1 MRLRTA
7 TFATAAVF
15 VAGLSLTACN
25 SGNDDAKTK
34 DTSSPVATASPAS
47 QASATSTTSSTST
60 GKTGG
65 AHASASAT
73 AAGSGSGSGS
83 GSGAV
88 SACTTKTTTVQFIA
102 SAAHASES
110 QPAAATVKVTNTSG
124 STCTI
129 VGATTLTAKDDQGK
143 ADPIE
148 TDNSAAG
155 TDAVDLASG
164 ASATADV
171 LYTDLNFDGS
181 QSAREV
187 CAVQASKVEIAL
199 PKDVVRTVKVTKANG
214 SAGVF
219 NVCTK
224 DAKFGSFHS

>member
-7 TFATAAVF
+7 TLATAAVF

-25 SGNDDAKTK
+25 SGDDDAKAK
-34 DTSSPVATASPAS
+34 DSSSPSATASS
-47 QASATSTTSSTST
+47 TSTDSATGGTST

-65 AHASASAT
+65 GKTGGGKASAT
-73 AAGSGSGSGS
+73 AAGKGTGSGG
-83 GSGAV
+83 GAV
-88 SACTTKTTTVQFIA
+88 GACTTKTTTVQFIA
-102 SAAHASES
+102 SASHASES
-110 QPAAATVKVTNTSG
+110 EPAAATVKVTNTSG
-124 STCTI
+124 STCTL
-129 VGATTLTAKDDQGK
+129 VGGSTLTAKDDQGK
-143 ADPIE
+143 AAPVE

-155 TDAVDLASG
+155 TDAVDIPAG
-164 ASATADV
+164 ASASAEV
-171 LYTDLNFDGS
+171 LYTDLNFEGS

-199 PKDVVRTVKVTKANG
+199 PKDIARTVKVTKANG

-224 DAKFGSFHS
+224 DVKFGSFHS

>member
-1 MRLRTA
+1 MRMRTA

-15 VAGLSLTACN
+15 VAGLGLTACN
-25 SGNDDAKTK
+25 SGNDDAKTGE
-34 DTSSPVATASPAS
+34 TSSPVTTASPAS
-47 QASATSTTSSTST
+47 KASATAGTST

-65 AHASASAT
+65 SQASAT
-73 AAGSGSGSGS
+73 ATGSGSGSG
-83 GSGAV
+83 GGAV
-88 SACTTKTTTVQFIA
+88 SACTTKTTTVRFIA
-102 SAAHASES
+102 SATHASES
-110 QPAAATVKVTNTSG
+110 EPAAATVKVTNTSG
-124 STCTI
+124 RTCTI

-143 ADPIE
+143 ADPVE

-155 TDAVDLASG
+155 TDAVDLGPG
-164 ASATADV
+164 ASATAEV

-187 CAVQASKVEIAL
+187 CAVQASSVRIAL
-199 PKDVVRTVKVTKANG
+199 PKDVARTVKVTKASG

-224 DAKFGSFHS
+224 DVKFGSFHS

>member
-7 TFATAAVF
+7 TFVTAAVF
-15 VAGLSLTACN
+15 VASLSLTACN
-25 SGNDDAKTK
+25 SGTDEAKTE
-34 DTSSPVATASPAS
+34 DTSSPVATASPTS
-47 QASATSTTSSTST
+47 KASATAGTST

-65 AHASASAT
+65 SQASAT
-73 AAGSGSGSGS
+73 AAGSAGSGSG
-83 GSGAV
+83 GGAV

-110 QPAAATVKVTNTSG
+110 EPATATVKVTNTSG

-129 VGATTLTAKDDQGK
+129 VGATSLTAKDDQGK

-155 TDAVDLASG
+155 TDSVDLAPG

-199 PKDVVRTVKVTKANG
+199 PKDVARTVKVTKASG
-214 SAGVF
+214 STGIF
-219 NVCTK
+219 NVCTQ
-224 DAKFGSFHS
+224 DVKFGSFHS

>member
-7 TFATAAVF
+7 TLATAAVF

-25 SGNDDAKTK
+25 SGDDDAKTG
-34 DTSSPVATASPAS
+34 DTSSPVATASSKAPAT
-47 QASATSTTSSTST
+47 AATST
-60 GKTGG
+60 GKPGG
-65 AHASASAT
+65 TQAPAT
-73 AAGSGSGSGS
+73 ATGSSGSGSG
-83 GSGAV
+83 GGV

-110 QPAAATVKVTNTSG
+110 EPAAATVKVTNTSG

-129 VGATTLTAKDDQGK
+129 VGASALTAKDDQGK
-143 ADPIE
+143 ANPIE
-148 TDNSAAG
+148 TDNAAAG
-155 TDAVDLASG
+155 TDAVDIAPG

-171 LYTDLNFDGS
+171 LYTDLNFEGS

-187 CAVQASKVEIAL
+187 CAVQASKVAIAL
-199 PKDVVRTVKVTKANG
+199 PKDIARTVKVTKANG

-224 DAKFGSFHS
+224 DVKFGAFHS